1 MPSPKPLAAA
11 LLTTALV
18 TGVVGYTATPS
29 QTDAIDPDKMAELFD
44 PASVGVSACG
54 PTGGERKSLLR
65 QALEAAQ
72 ANQAYAMASREAGSP
87 LPRLYDDLGTL
98 TYGVSTQDTDAQAYF
113 NQGLR
118 FVYAFNHA
126 EAIRSFQGGQQ
137 VDPDCAMCAWGE
149 AYALGP
155 NINSPMAPNAVEPA
169 LAALAR
175 AQAVAEKASPKE
187 QAMIAALAT
196 RYGPD
201 ASSKSAPYNR
211 AFASAM
217 LEVQAQYPDD
227 PEIALVTADA
237 IMNENPWIYWEVDG
251 RTPSGRNGK
260 AIALVEQVLA
270 QDPEHP
276 GAIHL
281 YIHLVEAST
290 TPERAEPYADAM
302 NKGLMPGAGHIVHM
316 PSHIYY
322 RIGRYIDS
330 LETNKVAVAVDEAYF
345 QRPEAIKGGMYE
357 LGYYPHNVHFVLVS
371 AQMAGDAQTSLDYAA
386 KIDEILPI
394 EGIAAAP
401 WVHPVKAAPL
411 FAHAQF
417 SDADTIL
424 ALPDPGDE
432 APYVKAMWHYARA
445 VAFAGQKDS
454 DKAYAE
460 IDAIAALND
469 TADFRALSA
478 GGVPAQVLLSIA
490 QQVALGRIAQAE
502 GDLDTAI
509 KRFEAGSDLQDTIN
523 YMEPPYWYYPVR
535 QSLGAAYLAAGRTDD
550 AIQAFKASLIEA
562 PNNAWSLYG
571 LEQAYKAKGDST
583 AAQYTS
589 DLLQNAWI
597 DKGGELDLN
606 QL

>member
-1 MPSPKPLAAA
+1 MPSSKHLATA
-11 LLTTALV
+11 LVTTALV
-18 TGVVGYTATPS
+18 TGVVGYTGTKPEPRVVN
-29 QTDAIDPDKMAELFD
+29 TEKMAELFD
-44 PASVGVSACG
+44 PVSVRTATCG
-54 PTGGERKSLLR
+54 PAGGERKSLLR

-72 ANQAYAMASREAGSP
+72 ANQAFAAASREAASP
-87 LPRLYDDLGTL
+87 LPRLYDDLGSL
-98 TYGVSTQDTDAQAYF
+98 TYDVSTESADAQAYF

-126 EAIRSFQGGQQ
+126 EAIRSFQAGQQ
-137 VDPDCAMCAWGE
+137 VDPDCALCAWGE

-155 NINSPMAPNAVEPA
+155 NINAAMPPQAVEPA
-169 LAALAR
+169 LTALAR
-175 AQAVAEKASPKE
+175 AEAAAGNASPKE
-187 QAMIAALAT
+187 QALIKALAT

-201 ASSKSAPYNR
+201 ASSKPGPYNK
-211 AFASAM
+211 AFATAM

-227 PEIALVTADA
+227 PEIAVITADA
-237 IMNENPWIYWEVDG
+237 IMNERPWIYWEADG
-251 RTPSGRNGK
+251 RTPAGRNDQG
-260 AIALVEQVLA
+260 IALVEQVLA
-270 QDPEHP
+270 QDAKHP

-290 TPERAEPYADAM
+290 TPERAEPFADTLSA
-302 NKGLMPGAGHIVHM
+302 LMPGAGHIVHM

-322 RIGRYIDS
+322 RIGRYKDS
-330 LETNKVAVAVDEAYF
+330 LETNVAAVATDEAYF
-345 QRPEAIKGGMYE
+345 QQPDAIKGGMYE

-371 AQMAGDAQTSLDYAA
+371 AQMGGDSRTSLEYAA
-386 KIDEILPI
+386 KLDEILPN
-394 EGIAAAP
+394 EGIEAAP
-401 WVHPVKAAPL
+401 YAHPIKSAPL

-424 ALPDPGDE
+424 ALPAPGDG

-445 VAFAGQKDS
+445 VAYAGLKDS
-454 DKAYAE
+454 DMAYAE
-460 IDAIAALND
+460 VDAIAAINN
-469 TADFRALSA
+469 TADFRAISA

-502 GDLDTAI
+502 GDLETAT
-509 KRFEAGSDLQDTIN
+509 KRFKAGSELQDTIN

-535 QSLGAAYLAAGRTDD
+535 QSLGAVYLAAGRTED
-550 AIQAFKASLIEA
+550 AIQEFKASLILA

-571 LEQAYKAKGDST
+571 LRKAYAAKGDVVAEQFT
-583 AAQYTS
+583 A

-597 DKGGELDLN
+597 DGASDLDLN